1 MIYFVP
7 TPIGN
12 LEDITIRALNVLRE
26 VDYIACEDTRTSSK
40 LLRHFNIDK
49 KLISYHKFNETE
61 RSEEIITLEKKG
73 NSIAIISDAGMPGIS
88 DPGNILIKNLIE
100 NNIEYTVLP
109 GASASITAIV
119 MSGFNNSQFT
129 FLGFIPNKG
138 TSRNRFIKNIKECKH
153 TQLFYESP
161 HRILRTLEDLST
173 EIPERKIAIIREISK
188 MYESIQIFMAKD
200 YKDYEVLEK
209 GEIVVV
215 VDVDNV
221 EEEIS
226 EEFIEKKMLELLKE
240 GYTKKSAVKQI
251 VKDFDMSK
259 NQVYEISLRL

>member
-40 LLRHFNIDK
+40 LLRHFDIDK
-49 KLISYHKFNETE
+49 KLISYHKFNESE
-61 RSEEIITLEKKG
+61 RSEEILTLIEKGK
-73 NSIAIISDAGMPGIS
+73 SIAVISDAGMPGIS

-100 NNIEYTVLP
+100 NNIKYTVLP
-109 GASASITAIV
+109 GASASITAVV
-119 MSGFNNSQFT
+119 MSGFNNSKFR

-138 TSRNRFIKNIKECKH
+138 VLRSKFIKDIKECKH

-161 HRILRTLEDLST
+161 HRILRTLEDLSK
-173 EIPERKIAIIREISK
+173 EIPERKVAVIREISK
-188 MYESIQIFMAKD
+188 IYESIQIFNAKD
-200 YKDYEVLEK
+200 YKNHEIIEK

-215 VDVDNV
+215 IDIDEF

-226 EEFIEKKMLELLKE
+226 EKIIEQKILELLE
-240 GYTKKSAVKQI
+240 DGYTKKSAVKQI
-251 VKDFDMSK
+251 VKDFELSK
-259 NQVYEISLRL
+259 NQVYEISLRV